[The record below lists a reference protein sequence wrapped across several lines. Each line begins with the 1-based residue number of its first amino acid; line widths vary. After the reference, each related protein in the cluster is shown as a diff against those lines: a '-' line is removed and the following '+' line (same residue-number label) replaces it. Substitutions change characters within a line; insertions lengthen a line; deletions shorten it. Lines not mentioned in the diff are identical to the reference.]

1 MGGMDRGTGHSPSA
15 LQQEVTAAVHAAAG
29 RRRGTLLVR
38 NVRLVNVF
46 TGEIYPAD
54 ILIAG
59 RLIAGIGPGYAAD
72 EVIDGGGR
80 YAIPGLIDGHMHF
93 ESSLLEPREYAR
105 AVVPRGVTA
114 VVADPHEM
122 ANVLGLDGIRYM
134 LNASAGL
141 PLDVFVTASSCVPA
155 TPWETAGAELDGNDL
170 AAILRME
177 RVVGVAELMNFPA
190 LAAGDDHEVAK
201 ALLADTHRVV
211 ADGHAPGLQG
221 AALNAYVAAGVQS
234 DHEAVDVDEAKEKL
248 RLGMT
253 IMIREGSAARNL
265 ETLLPLVSPATESRC
280 LFVTDDVSP
289 DDLIRRGGVDYAVKK
304 AVALGLDPV
313 TAVRMATINPA
324 RYFHLRRRGAIAP
337 GYIADVVLVDD
348 LQEFHAHAVI
358 KNGRLVAREGE
369 LLASMPVHDDPSVLD
384 TVRLP
389 RDLDVDRLALPHST
403 GPARVIG
410 VVPDQIVTRALSL
423 TPPVRDGHAVA
434 DASRDLAKL
443 AVIERHGRSG
453 NVGVGLVQGMGLQ
466 RGAIASTVAHDSHN
480 IIVCGMN
487 DGDMVAA
494 AQAVAAMGGGF
505 AVVAGGN
512 VITSLP
518 LPVAGLLSQEQL
530 GRVVSQMEVLQRRA
544 RELGIGLEQ
553 PFATLSFLALTVI
566 PELKLS
572 DFGLVDVTAGRVV
585 PFSL

>member
-1 MGGMDRGTGHSPSA
+1 MGGVSGNTGPSPSA
-15 LQQEVTAAVHAAAG
+15 LQREVTAAVHAAAG
-29 RRRGTLLVR
+29 RRPGTLLVR
-38 NVRLVNVF
+38 NVQLVNVF

-59 RLIAGIGPGYAAD
+59 RFIAGIGPGYEAD
-72 EVIDGGGR
+72 EVVDGGGR

-155 TPWETAGAELDGNDL
+155 TPWETAGAALDHDDL
-170 AAILRME
+170 AAVLQMD

-190 LAAGDDHEVAK
+190 LAAGDDAEVAK
-201 ALLADTHRVV
+201 ALLADAYRVV
-211 ADGHAPGLQG
+211 ADGHAPGLKG
-221 AALNAYVAAGVQS
+221 PALNAYVAAGVQS
-234 DHEAVDVDEAKEKL
+234 DHEAVDVDEAREKL

-265 ETLLPLVSPATESRC
+265 ETLLPLVTPTTERRC

-289 DDLIRRGGVDYAVKK
+289 DDLARRGGVDYAVRK

-313 TAVRMATINPA
+313 AALRLATLNPA
-324 RYFHLRRRGAIAP
+324 RYFQLRRRGAIAP
-337 GYIADVVLVDD
+337 GYVADIVLVDD
-348 LQEFHAHAVI
+348 LQNFKAHTVI
-358 KNGRLVAREGE
+358 KAGQVVAKEGQMLV
-369 LLASMPVHDDPSVLD
+369 SMPSHDDPSVLD
-384 TVRLP
+384 TVHLP
-389 RDLDVDRLALPHST
+389 PDLDAARLALPHSG

-410 VVPDQIVTRALSL
+410 IIPDQIVTKALAV
-423 TPPVRDGHAVA
+423 TPRVQDGCAVA
-434 DASRDLAKL
+434 DVEQDLAKL
-443 AVIERHGRSG
+443 AVIERHGRSH
-453 NVGVGLVQGMGLQ
+453 NVAVALVQGMGMK

-480 IIVCGMN
+480 VIVCGMN
-487 DGDMVAA
+487 DGDMIAA
-494 AQAVAAMGGGF
+494 AEAVAAMGGGF
-505 AVVAGGN
+505 AVVSEGS
-512 VITSLP
+512 VIASLP
-518 LPVAGLLSQEQL
+518 LPVAGLLSREKL
-530 GRVVSQMEVLQRRA
+530 GHVVSVMEDVQVGA
-544 RELGIGLEQ
+544 KALGIGLDQ

-572 DFGLVDVTAGRVV
+572 DFGLVDVTAGRIV
-585 PFSL
+585 PFAL